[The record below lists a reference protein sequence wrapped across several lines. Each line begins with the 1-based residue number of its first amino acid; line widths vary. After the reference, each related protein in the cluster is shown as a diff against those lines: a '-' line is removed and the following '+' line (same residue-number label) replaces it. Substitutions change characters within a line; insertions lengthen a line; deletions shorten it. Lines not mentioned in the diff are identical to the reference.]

1 MLKKNQLQ
9 LHLDNKSYKGKFIG
23 LIKTND
29 TLTQFWMLLANSCK
43 SCCKSSPSPSF
54 FKKLETVFWV
64 CSNCDPGRI
73 GLRLAKYLS
82 RVAQVRVSEAL
93 VNPLFMTKLRSKQ
106 ERGGERKEKSKR
118 KVHIQCFTLMI
129 NLRDIH
135 IQI

>member
-82 RVAQVRVSEAL
+82 RVA
-93 VNPLFMTKLRSKQ
+93 RSSGIGGFGKSFVYDKIEKQ
-106 ERGGERKEKSKR
+106 TREGRGKQGKK
-118 KVHIQCFTLMI
+118 
-129 NLRDIH
+129 
-135 IQI
+135 